1 MILPPTYVAS
11 PVTTHV
17 QTLEATSSTA
27 KYVAP
32 PVIEDRPKQA
42 PYLVTLS
49 DGVGC
54 DKCPLTVVATP
65 VEQVES
71 LCVPPGYVIHPR
83 QNLVPAPHET
93 HVLTLF
99 LTSGVI
105 TKEGRVTHDVQVLR
119 RWHILHPNRYVRNSR
134 RG

>member
-11 PVTTHV
+11 PVTPHV

-71 LCVPPGYVIHPR
+71 LCVRPGYIIYQR
-83 QNLVPAPHET
+83 QNLFSALDET
-93 HVLTLF
+93 HVLTML
-99 LTSGVI
+99 LST
-105 TKEGRVTHDVQVLR
+105 
-119 RWHILHPNRYVRNSR
+119 
-134 RG
+134 